1 MKREKKVFS
10 AMEFYFEEKIEAK
23 KSGKKRNHWKI
34 IKGSKKEMQR
44 QLFFNMKP
52 VFDFFSKKNTEKR
65 RDGLM
70 QRMCRGR
77 DQ

>member
-1 MKREKKVFS
+1 
-10 AMEFYFEEKIEAK
+10 MEFYFEEKLKQRNQEK
-23 KSGKKRNHWKI
+23 KERNHWKI

-65 RDGLM
+65 REM
-70 QRMCRGR
+70 A
-77 DQ
+77 